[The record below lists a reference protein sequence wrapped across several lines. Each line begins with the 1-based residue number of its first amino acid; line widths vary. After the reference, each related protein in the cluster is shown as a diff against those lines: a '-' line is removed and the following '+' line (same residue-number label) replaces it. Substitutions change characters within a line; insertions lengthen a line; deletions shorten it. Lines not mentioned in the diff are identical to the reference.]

1 MLCWCVCCSG
11 SRCEALLYSAHYCWW
26 GRGTREGGGGKE
38 KVVNEPEHI
47 GRCHAGERRS
57 WVLGKQSCCEDNCN
71 CPRLS
76 HVGHCGGRGRWGGG
90 GMSDAYQV
98 LMRRFRAA
106 APAAATP
113 PTGYTHFTSLTQT
126 LSGWS
131 SLKHS
136 LIQPNTK
143 LLDWFLNV

>member
-1 MLCWCVCCSG
+1 
-11 SRCEALLYSAHYCWW
+11 
-26 GRGTREGGGGKE
+26 
-38 KVVNEPEHI
+38 
-47 GRCHAGERRS
+47 
-57 WVLGKQSCCEDNCN
+57 
-71 CPRLS
+71 
-76 HVGHCGGRGRWGGG
+76 
-90 GMSDAYQV
+90 MSDAYQV